1 VFHSGIKLG
10 RPIEHE
16 TVSAYT
22 EKVEVS
28 INNVSGYGLR
38 MNKFAKSLALA
49 VLVVVSF
56 GVSSQSASARVVLPL
71 DGICPSGS
79 PIRTQVDSSLVCL
92 SLDEYCPTNNQW
104 FMDYDSPLK
113 CPDYQ
118 NNPEWIR
125 YVAAT
130 TTVPS
135 SGGSV
140 TTTVPS
146 SGGSVT
152 TTVPSSGGSSS
163 NSVSRTTTTTIEVP
177 VVEDDGESEDDF
189 ADIGLSSKDGK
200 FNIRVSSSF
209 GETEMI
215 LRAYKK
221 NSKSVTWSFTTYS
234 SGSYRILTSRA
245 LKGFTVSL
253 WIDGEKWDSLVVR

>member
-1 VFHSGIKLG
+1 
-10 RPIEHE
+10 
-16 TVSAYT
+16 
-22 EKVEVS
+22 
-28 INNVSGYGLR
+28 

-71 DGICPSGS
+71 DGACPSGS

-92 SLDEYCPTNNQW
+92 SLDEFCPTNNQW

-118 NNPEWIR
+118 NNSEWIR

-140 TTTVPS
+140 TTTTTVPS
-146 SGGSVT
+146 SGGSVTTT

-163 NSVSRTTTTTIEVP
+163 NSVAQTTTTTIEVP
-177 VVEDDGESEDDF
+177 VVEDDGESEEDF
-189 ADIGLSSKDGK
+189 ADVGLSSKDGK
-200 FNIRVSSSF
+200 FNIRVDSSF

-221 NSKSVTWSFTTYS
+221 NSKSVTWRFTTYS
-234 SGSYRILTSRA
+234 TGSYQILTSRA
-245 LKGFTVSL
+245 LKGFRVSL

>member
-1 VFHSGIKLG
+1 
-10 RPIEHE
+10 
-16 TVSAYT
+16 
-22 EKVEVS
+22 
-28 INNVSGYGLR
+28 
-38 MNKFAKSLALA
+38 MNKFAKSFALA

-146 SGGSVT
+146 SGGS
-152 TTVPSSGGSSS
+152 SS
-163 NSVSRTTTTTIEVP
+163 NSVAQTTTTTIEVP

-189 ADIGLSSKDGK
+189 ADVGLSSKDGK
-200 FNIRVSSSF
+200 FNIRVDSSF

-221 NSKSVTWSFTTYS
+221 NSKSVTWRFTTYS
-234 SGSYRILTSRA
+234 TGSYQILTSRA
-245 LKGFTVSL
+245 LKGFRVSL

>member
-1 VFHSGIKLG
+1 
-10 RPIEHE
+10 
-16 TVSAYT
+16 
-22 EKVEVS
+22 
-28 INNVSGYGLR
+28 

-49 VLVVVSF
+49 ALVVVSF

-71 DGICPSGS
+71 DGTCPSES

-92 SLDEYCPTNNQW
+92 SLDEFCPTNNQW
-104 FMDYDSPLK
+104 FMDYNSPLK

-118 NNPEWIR
+118 NNPAWIR
-125 YVAAT
+125 YVATST
-130 TTVPS
+130 TSPS

-152 TTVPSSGGSSS
+152 TTVPSSGGGSS
-163 NSVSRTTTTTIEVP
+163 NSVARTTTTTIEVP

-189 ADIGLSSKDGK
+189 ADVGLSSKDGK

-209 GETEMI
+209 GETEMV

-253 WIDGEKWDSLVVR
+253 WIDGEKLDSLVVR

>member
-1 VFHSGIKLG
+1 
-10 RPIEHE
+10 
-16 TVSAYT
+16 
-22 EKVEVS
+22 
-28 INNVSGYGLR
+28 

-56 GVSSQSASARVVLPL
+56 GVSSQSASAVACPAYGEEVVGNGQPSNPYCSEVHTDSNGNQSSRLTQDVFYYWWS
-71 DGICPSGS
+71 DGIRLSTRCSLSGNS
-79 PIRTQVDSSLVCL
+79 CST
-92 SLDEYCPTNNQW
+92 ENA
-104 FMDYDSPLK
+104 PL
-113 CPDYQ
+113 
-118 NNPEWIR
+118 NA
-125 YVAAT
+125 VAVTST

-152 TTVPSSGGSSS
+152 TTVPSSGGGSS
-163 NSVSRTTTTTIEVP
+163 NSVVRTTTTTIEVP

-189 ADIGLSSKDGK
+189 ADVGLSSKDGK

-209 GETEMI
+209 GETEMV

>member
-1 VFHSGIKLG
+1 
-10 RPIEHE
+10 
-16 TVSAYT
+16 
-22 EKVEVS
+22 
-28 INNVSGYGLR
+28 

-56 GVSSQSASARVVLPL
+56 GVSSQSASASKEVCSGLGNACTGPEVVCPA
-71 DGICPSGS
+71 DFPIKTQNSDARTNITKIIC
-79 PIRTQVDSSLVCL
+79 LN
-92 SLDEYCPTNNQW
+92 LDEFCPTNNQW

-118 NNPEWIR
+118 NNRSWIS
-125 YVAAT
+125 YVAT
-130 TTVPS
+130 STTVPS

-140 TTTVPS
+140 ATTVPS
-146 SGGSVT
+146 SGGSVA
-152 TTVPSSGGSSS
+152 TTVPSSGGSVAATVPSSGGSVAATVPSSGGSS
-163 NSVSRTTTTTIEVP
+163 NSVTRATTTTIEIP

-189 ADIGLSSKDGK
+189 ADVGLSSKDGK

-209 GETEMI
+209 GETEMV

>member
-1 VFHSGIKLG
+1 
-10 RPIEHE
+10 
-16 TVSAYT
+16 
-22 EKVEVS
+22 
-28 INNVSGYGLR
+28 
-38 MNKFAKSLALA
+38 MNKFAKSFALA

-92 SLDEYCPTNNQW
+92 SLDEFCPTNNQW

-118 NNPEWIR
+118 NNSEWIR

-140 TTTVPS
+140 TTT
-146 SGGSVT
+146 

-163 NSVSRTTTTTIEVP
+163 NSVAQTTTTTIEVP

-189 ADIGLSSKDGK
+189 ADVGLSSKDGK
-200 FNIRVSSSF
+200 FNIRVDSSF

-221 NSKSVTWSFTTYS
+221 NSKSVTWRFTTYS
-234 SGSYRILTSRA
+234 TGSYQILTSRA
-245 LKGFTVSL
+245 LKGFRVSL